1 MTKKTVRACAFSVND
16 YCPVEDILV
25 KYDEAV
31 QAGFSK
37 LTLEVKDDYEGYIEE
52 IGFYGERLET
62 DKEYED
68 RLKREAKER
77 ARVEKA
83 KVKKLEYERARYE
96 RVKKDY
102 ERLKKKFEG
111 ENDK

>member
-1 MTKKTVRACAFSVND
+1 MTKKTVRHRAFGVGN

-37 LTLEVKDDYEGYIEE
+37 LTLEVEVGYEGDVEGID
-52 IGFYGERLET
+52 FYGDRLET
-62 DKEYED
+62 DKEYND
-68 RLKREAKER
+68 RLKREEKERERAKKAKEKR
-77 ARVEKA
+77 LAD
-83 KVKKLEYERARYE
+83 ERARYE

-111 ENDK
+111 T